1 VEDNSIVQ
9 EAALRSGFRRLYP
22 AGEVASG
29 KILQPPPLFENF
41 LLSKTVSLISAEPG
55 TGKTWLMLEM
65 MLCLE
70 LGEPLLGSFAPA
82 KGHHR
87 CLLLGMDSSA
97 WDVAKQFTKLCR
109 GRGLTKE
116 QIGAFNSDMLLR
128 GDGRF
133 TLTDK
138 HRLEWLRE
146 WIRVTKTDVV
156 LIDTLRAINVGDENN
171 SLQMEALM
179 EAMRSLRD
187 DMGVSVITSHH
198 TRKAQK
204 DFDDDGNDAARGSG
218 AITGA
223 LDFHIRLQRYKR
235 GVLLTMPKGREDFDG
250 WEDLRYVRETWDTP
264 TGKAVRLKPE
274 STTDTY
280 GCILSAIQSGEGGR
294 AGIVESVQV
303 TLGLP
308 ADKAAKFTDN
318 GLRALRLA
326 GLVRSSGRGQ
336 WALVPK
342 EAK

>member
-1 VEDNSIVQ
+1 MSEQ
-9 EAALRSGFRRLYP
+9 LLRKDFRRLYP
-22 AGEVASG
+22 CSDIARGLV
-29 KILQPPPLFENF
+29 LQPPFLFDNF

-70 LGEPLLGSFAPA
+70 LGEKLLGSFAPA

-87 CLLLGMDSSA
+87 CLMLMRDSSA
-97 WDVAKQFTKLCR
+97 WDVAKQFQKLCR
-109 GRGLTKE
+109 GRGLSKQQVE
-116 QIGAFNSDMLLR
+116 GFNSDMLLR

-138 HRLEWLRE
+138 SRLSWLRE
-146 WIRVTKTDVV
+146 WISATKTDVV
-156 LIDTLRAINVGDENN
+156 FIDTLRAINVGDENN

-187 DMGVSVITSHH
+187 DMGVAVITSHH

-204 DFDDDGNDAARGSG
+204 DFDDSGNDAARGSS

-223 LDFHIRLQRYKR
+223 LDFHIRLQRNKR
-235 GVLLTMPKGREDFDG
+235 NTILTMPKGREDFTG
-250 WEDLRYVRETWDTP
+250 WESISYNRETIGTP
-264 TGKAVRLKPE
+264 PTQGVIFRVEQPM
-274 STTDTY
+274 DTY
-280 GCILSAIQSGEGGR
+280 SALLHAMR
-294 AGIVESVQV
+294 AGCTERGAIITKVQT

-318 GLRALRLA
+318 GLRALRLE
-326 GLVRSSGRGQ
+326 GIIRSGGRGS
-336 WALVPK
+336 WELIGK
-342 EAK
+342 EKP